1 MYSQVHN
8 KIKRAVGISY
18 VFWIHHRFFVIL
30 SSVTCVRKLLWL
42 FCWYEYTVQQ
52 STVSPFFDVSVK
64 WLGSG
69 DCNGYC
75 LRVAVWWWRAR
86 FDLRVASRG
95 DLLYLWP
102 SVAVGNQAT
111 FPQASGS
118 PRRNCTRVRQE
129 TTPIGQYSGC
139 TWADCLF
146 RSPTKI
152 FFRPRGFWTD
162 RNEVWI

>member
-1 MYSQVHN
+1 MHD
-8 KIKRAVGISY
+8 KKRTIGTSY
-18 VFWIHHRFFVIL
+18 AFLIHHRFGVML
-30 SSVTCVRKLLWL
+30 SSVTCVRKLLL
-42 FCWYEYTVQQ
+42 LSSIGTNTL
-52 STVSPFFDVSVK
+52 TVSPLFEVSVE

-118 PRRNCTRVRQE
+118 PRQNCTRVRQE
-129 TTPIGQYSGC
+129 TIPIGQYSGC

-146 RSPTKI
+146 RSPAKI
-152 FFRPRGFWTD
+152 FIGPRG
-162 RNEVWI
+162 